1 MCIGWVGGG
10 GVSVTEFFISS
21 CEVAL
26 ALGCIFI
33 SSHLLHG
40 TSLILSFDCVFI
52 LFGLF
57 VCYSNYMYQNMY
69 TT

>member
-1 MCIGWVGGG
+1 MHWVGGG

-26 ALGCIFI
+26 ALGYVFI

-40 TSLILSFDCVFI
+40 TSLILSFDFVFV

-57 VCYSNYMYQNMY
+57 ACWYSNYMYQNMY
-69 TT
+69 TM